1 MAVWIVVLLALACVS
16 GFFLYSRVLLE
27 SEGGPPAAGKVS
39 VIVPAR
45 NEENNLPF
53 LLGSLAAQT
62 VRPYEVIVVDDFSS
76 DRTVETAR
84 RYGVRVVRNTELPEN
99 WTGKTWAVW
108 NGFLESSGDVLVFLD
123 ADVRLAP
130 GALEAL
136 LKSREKT
143 GGVISVVP
151 FHETK
156 KFYERLSML
165 PCLLGVFAFT
175 SPFERRNPSKGLY
188 GSCIVAAREDYLK
201 INGHK
206 SIRSELLDDLN
217 LGKKFSEA
225 GVPVKNYIGYGSV
238 SFRMYP
244 NGLKSELQGFGKGAV
259 LSTATLRPATVLLI
273 AFWIAGLFVSEF
285 AALFLALFGNPL
297 AFPFLAGYMIYLLQI
312 IYLLRS
318 TGRFGWVMPVLHI
331 LSSAFFIF
339 VMLYSAYQVVFRK
352 SVVWKGRRIRVGG
365 GKNR

>member
-1 MAVWIVVLLALACVS
+1 MAVAMLFLLACVS
-16 GFFLYSRVLLE
+16 GFFLYSRVRL
-27 SEGGPPAAGKVS
+27 EGGGRPPTGGKVS
-39 VIVPAR
+39 VIIPAR
-45 NEENNLPF
+45 NEEKNLPF
-53 LLGSLAAQT
+53 LLGSLAEQS
-62 VRPYEVIVVDDFSS
+62 VKPEEIIVVDDFSS
-76 DRTVETAR
+76 DRTVETAQK
-84 RYGVRVVRNTELPEN
+84 YGVRIVRNTELPEN

-108 NGFLESSGDVLVFLD
+108 NGFLESKGDVLVFLD

-151 FHETK
+151 YHETK

-201 INGHK
+201 VNGHK
-206 SIRSELLDDLN
+206 SIRAELLDDLN

-225 GVPVKNYIGYGSV
+225 GVPVKNYIGYGLV

-244 NGLKSELQGFGKGAV
+244 NGLQSEMQGFGKGAV

-273 AFWIAGLFVSEF
+273 AFWIAGLFISEF
-285 AALFLALFGNPL
+285 ATPFLFLSGSAL
-297 AFPFLAGYMIYLLQI
+297 AYPFLAGYIIYMLQI

-331 LSSAFFIF
+331 LSSVFFIL

-365 GKNR
+365 GKDR